1 MNAAGAWAQQ
11 LAAMLGAD
19 LPVRAAKRVTYVV
32 DCPDGF
38 NDPVLLFDTAQ
49 NIYLRP
55 ESSKQ
60 YIVAEHPEEVM
71 WSPSR
76 KKQLKCLLNSLII
89 IV

>member
-1 MNAAGAWAQQ
+1 VNATGAWAQP
-11 LAAMLGAD
+11 LAAMIGID

-38 NDPVLLFDTAQ
+38 TDPVLLFDTAQ

-60 YIVAEHPEEVM
+60 YIVAEHPEEVVFV
-71 WSPSR
+71 
-76 KKQLKCLLNSLII
+76 LLDNS
-89 IV
+89 

>member
-1 MNAAGAWAQQ
+1 MCGHLVNAAGAWAQP
-11 LAAMLGAD
+11 LAAKLGTD

-38 NDPVLLFDTAQ
+38 TDPVLLFDTAQ

-60 YIVAEHPEEVM
+60 YIVAEHPEEVVY
-71 WSPSR
+71 PPVI
-76 KKQLKCLLNSLII
+76 N
-89 IV
+89 